1 MARVAAEGLK
11 PGRNIV
17 LVGFMGAGKSEV
29 GRLLAAVTGRRFIDT
44 DALIEAE
51 AGPIPRIFASEGEHG
66 FRVRERKA
74 IAEASRIKGAVLA
87 TGGGAVLSEANVL
100 ALRRNGT
107 IVYLEASARELT
119 RRVGDARGRPLL
131 RDESVEDLLRRRRP
145 AYRAAADLT
154 APTDG
159 NDPSRIVALICRRL
173 GLVIDAGPIRV
184 ATRDPYDVHVGR
196 GSLGDLGELVPVSGD
211 AEVIAIVTHPRID
224 RAWGAGVRRALRGS
238 GLRIERFT
246 IPEGERN
253 KTPATVERLQRGFAR
268 AGMHRSDLVVALG
281 GGVVGDVA
289 GFAAATYGRGLAY
302 VQVPTTLLAMV
313 DSSVGGKTGVNLPE
327 GKNLVGA
334 FHQPV
339 AVVADPDVLA
349 TLPARHLRAGMA
361 EVVKYA
367 FIAQPS
373 LADVLQVTAEAA
385 LIEAVV
391 RRSVRIKAKVVSS
404 DERESGRRAV
414 LNYGH
419 TLGHAVELAAGLHHG
434 EAIAVGMVFAA
445 EVAVRL
451 GLARRGLER
460 DHREVLRGLGLPVA
474 VPRLRYSDVEP
485 YMLRDKKYAGA
496 LRFVLLRAPG
506 RPVIGVE
513 VPRRVLKEAFEA
525 VRRS

>member
-1 MARVAAEGLK
+1 MAAEGLK

-87 TGGGAVLSEANVL
+87 TGGGAVLSERNVR

-107 IVYLEASARELT
+107 IVYLEASARELK
-119 RRVGDARGRPLL
+119 RRVGDAQGRPLL
-131 RDESVEDLLRRRRP
+131 AGAVSVDALLRRRRP

-154 APTDG
+154 VRTDG
-159 NDPSRIVALICRRL
+159 NDPSRLVALICRRL

-268 AGMHRSDLVVALG
+268 AGMHRNDLVVALG

-373 LADVLQVTAEAA
+373 LADVLQVTAEPA

-434 EAIAVGMVFAA
+434 EAIAVGIVFAA

-474 VPRLRYSDVEP
+474 VPRLRYADVEP

-496 LRFVLLRAPG
+496 LGFVLLRAAG